1 MEKKRY
7 HWRITLPG
15 WTVVWV
21 ALSIFGASFVHR
33 VNLLLLVFALMI
45 SAVIVSSRLGRR
57 QIRQLAATR
66 SFPLLVTAGRPFSTI
81 VDVINLDAKRR
92 AFGIDVAEAP
102 ITGQTPSP
110 AEASLFDIPA
120 GQTKRILLTRTIN
133 RRGTYPLGPIRL
145 TSGFP
150 LGMVRW
156 RFDIPQKDQAQV
168 LVHPPIGQLQYL
180 GRQRLG
186 IKGAGEGKPNVSLLE
201 GTDEF
206 RGVRDY
212 RPGDPARLV
221 HWRSTAKRGS
231 LVVRELDPTAGR
243 GILLV
248 TLLVPS
254 ARGTEHTMT
263 ETLLSFVS
271 TVVVD
276 ISKDPTL
283 ALTLLI
289 VGKEP
294 ALIRGNISSTRLS
307 SYLRA
312 LALAEPTTDPAD
324 LEQARRLLRETDTRD
339 RRYWLAS
346 LDGVAPEGRPVWGPL
361 PTRRTLQP
369 IVLNASAGDL
379 ESLWIPPSLSVA
391 PSSGPSDLQ
400 TVQNSTSTAG

>member
-1 MEKKRY
+1 MTKTRDR
-7 HWRITLPG
+7 WRVTLAG
-15 WTVVWV
+15 WTVIWV

-57 QIRQLAATR
+57 QIRQLTATR
-66 SFPLLVTAGRPFSTI
+66 SFPLLVTAGRPFSTA
-81 VDVINLDAKRR
+81 VEVVNLDPKRR
-92 AFGIDVAEAP
+92 AFAIDVSEAP
-102 ITGQTPSP
+102 ADGKTPLP
-110 AEASLFDIPA
+110 NDASIFDIQA
-120 GQTKRILLTRTIN
+120 RQTRRILLSRTIN
-133 RRGTYPLGPIRL
+133 RRGTYTLGPIRI
-145 TSGFP
+145 TSSFP
-150 LGMVRW
+150 LGMIRW
-156 RFDIPQKDQAQV
+156 RYDVPESENAQFV
-168 LVHPPIGQLQYL
+168 VHPAIGQMQFL
-180 GRQRLG
+180 GRQKLG
-186 IKGAGEGKPNVSLLE
+186 IKGVGDGKPNASLLE
-201 GTDEF
+201 GVDEF

-254 ARGTEHTMT
+254 AHGTEQAII
-263 ETLLSFVS
+263 EKLLSFVS

-276 ISKDPTL
+276 ISKDPNL

-294 ALIRGNISSTRLS
+294 ALVRGNISSTRLT

-312 LALAEPTTDPAD
+312 LALAEPTTDPRD
-324 LEQARRLLRETDTRD
+324 MEKARRLLRETDTRD

-346 LDGVAPEGRPVWGPL
+346 LAGIAPQGGPEWGPL

-379 ESLWIPPSLSVA
+379 DPLWIPPSLSET
-391 PSSGPSDLQ
+391 PSPSPSDLQ
-400 TVQNSTSTAG
+400 TLQNSTSTPT